1 MSVALFLSLTVNV
14 FASTEL
20 NRTQLGFYQIKV
32 GPPPTYSRIGSGPT
46 GSGFS
51 IVPSDYDQ
59 GGMCWV
65 GSRFQFQS
73 SDLPVDRD
81 WVQLTLYL
89 QFSAANYILPE
100 YRNDEFF
107 PDILYLDNSLVGS
120 GGYENIAYEAMKQL
134 KPVRVSSVI
143 NERNATLNIMLTKEQ
158 LISIST
164 PRSGGKFYHTW
175 IFPQISSNFMISQL
189 KATSGIEY
197 VQVQSLRWS
206 DTSDLVPIDE
216 QTLQALVQLQSSI
229 DEGFTAVIDGQNQ
242 TNEKLGSIDSAING
256 KVVTPDEE
264 SSLSDV
270 KGKLSDHE
278 EADQAINNQ
287 ISNFQNMTFLDSDGN
302 IIDVDLSNISFPTV
316 EKYFDF
322 SLSGDDVIEGAS
334 IFRSTLNGF
343 IGVFGSFIFFPLVL
357 GVIGALLGRNS
368 SA

>member
-32 GPPPTYSRIGSGPT
+32 GPPPTYSRIGSAPI

-134 KPVRVSSVI
+134 KPLRVSSVI

-158 LISIST
+158 FISIST

-287 ISNFQNMTFLDSDGN
+287 ISNFQNMTFVDSDGN